1 MDPLALIRPPF
12 RPRLHHFL
20 APSRHSYSSVLARS
34 LSFSSSSSSSGDPD
48 VQKKLVEIIR
58 LETGKIRVSDFV
70 EERSRFLQGI
80 ADEALQESDRI
91 TSDALR
97 CLDEASA
104 KVCSSKKS
112 HGSFKFIIFF

>member
-1 MDPLALIRPPF
+1 M
-12 RPRLHHFL
+12 
-20 APSRHSYSSVLARS
+20 
-34 LSFSSSSSSSGDPD
+34 
-48 VQKKLVEIIR
+48 QKKLVEIIR

-80 ADEALQESDRI
+80 ADEAMQESDRI

-104 KVCSSKKS
+104 KVCSSQIAMDPSNSKTV
-112 HGSFKFIIFF
+112 FFISC